1 MGGRLSA
8 EELFPG
14 LICAAQ
20 RIGTNSLARA
30 IISKLEPSAHSCT
43 VTFIDYGSTEKVD
56 ISRLQA
62 LSSEFLSI
70 PPQAIHCCIFGQLL
84 AAVSLKEFVQL
95 AEYQGFVMKV
105 QAVLKSKQ
113 YLVEIVRVV
122 LPSQVTSAPQE
133 LGNQHVT
140 QQILGR
146 SISDFSEGYAV
157 EGKFLPLK
165 FDITQMQNVCIS
177 NVNEDGSFSCQLLCF
192 SECLNSLMMM
202 VNHTPIVPI
211 KTLLSDGLPCIVR
224 SPYDRI
230 LYRAI
235 ILQCQL
241 GTDRII
247 VELVDFGTRMETTI
261 YDIHA
266 LTEATSMFPVQAI
279 ACRLYGADSIPS
291 ATLVPLLRRFE
302 SKVALIAQVVEK
314 RLPSLYVV
322 NLFDTS
328 TDLNTRVV
336 DVALD
341 LAARLGMTQSIAS
354 TNLVGICQPY
364 NLSTVDVP
372 SPGMTRLHQSLQS
385 HYPVAVEIPPSEPT
399 KLCETLQSPPSI
411 DIPLQTSLQIL
422 VTSVTGT
429 NSFFGQLYPPDRLN
443 ALQVNHFTYG
453 TLIIDI
459 I

>member
-1 MGGRLSA
+1 MSA

-20 RIGTNSLARA
+20 HLGINSFARA
-30 IISKLEPSAHSCT
+30 IICKLDLSAHSCT
-43 VTFIDYGSTEKVD
+43 VAFIDYGSKEKVD
-56 ISRLQA
+56 ISRLHT

-70 PPQAIHCCIFGQLL
+70 PPQAIHCCIFGQML
-84 AAVSLKEFVQL
+84 AAVNLKDFVQL
-95 AEYQGFVMKV
+95 AEFQGFVMKV
-105 QAVLKSKQ
+105 RSVLKSKQ
-113 YLVEIVRVV
+113 YLVEIVRAV
-122 LPSQVTSAPQE
+122 LPSQVKSASQE

-140 QQILGR
+140 QQISGHN
-146 SISDFSEGYAV
+146 INDFSEGYAV
-157 EGKFLPLK
+157 KDTFLPLK

-177 NVNEDGSFSCQLLCF
+177 NVNEDGSFNCQLLCF

-202 VNHTPIVPI
+202 VNHTPIVPV
-211 KTLLSDGLPCIVR
+211 KPLLSDGLPCIVR

-235 ILQCQL
+235 ILQCQP
-241 GTDRII
+241 GSDRII

-279 ACRLYGADSIPS
+279 ACRLYGADSIPP

-314 RLPSLYVV
+314 RLPLLYVV
-322 NLFDTS
+322 NLFDAS
-328 TDLNTRVV
+328 TGLHTRVL
-336 DVALD
+336 DVAQD
-341 LAARLGMTQSIAS
+341 LAARLGMTQPLAPK
-354 TNLVGICQPY
+354 NLADICQSY
-364 NLSTVDVP
+364 NLSAADIP
-372 SPGMTRLHQSLQS
+372 PPGLTRLRESIQS
-385 HYPVAVEIPPSEPT
+385 HYPVSVEIPPSEPT

-411 DIPLQTSLQIL
+411 DIPLQTSLQIH

-429 NSFFGQLYPPDRLN
+429 NSFFGQLYPSDRLH
-443 ALQVNHFTYG
+443 ALQVNHVIYV

-459 I
+459 IWK